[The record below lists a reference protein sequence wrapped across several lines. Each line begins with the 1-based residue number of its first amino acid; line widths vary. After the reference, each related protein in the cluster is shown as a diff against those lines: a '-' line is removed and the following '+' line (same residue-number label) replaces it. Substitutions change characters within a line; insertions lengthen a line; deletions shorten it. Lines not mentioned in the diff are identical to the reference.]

1 MNNGNKSDNDVNDNK
16 WSQNRNE
23 VKIENVSLPEYLPR
37 LLLEIYEQL
46 LKKTFLLSMPSIV
59 KHLLRDH
66 LMIEWNPLFLVK
78 TIYSCLGLIH
88 SPCVSQVFASIII
101 KV

>member
-1 MNNGNKSDNDVNDNK
+1 MVTKLTTMLTII
-16 WSQNRNE
+16 NE
-23 VKIENVSLPEYLPR
+23 VKKEKVSLPLPK

-66 LMIEWNPLFLVK
+66 LMIE
-78 TIYSCLGLIH
+78 
-88 SPCVSQVFASIII
+88 
-101 KV
+101 